1 MDARARLAMLAIS
14 PSGFVFDPK
23 SGTTFTVNET
33 GRLILEGVRD
43 GLGLQALTATLA
55 ERFDAGAEEREAAV
69 GGTAAIPDVYRQD
82 FEALFHLQAGE
93 RAC

>member
-55 ERFDAGAEEREAAV
+55 ERFDAGGADLER
-69 GGTAAIPDVYRQD
+69 DVLEYVRLMRENGLVPTS
-82 FEALFHLQAGE
+82 FEL
-93 RAC
+93 R